1 MLTRIISGHEA
12 ALRREL
18 SAMPTE
24 DASPFGAP
32 PGTHA
37 ATFSEIAHE
46 SRAAAKDGHGSGLLF
61 TIYGDAPSAAQLE
74 RLVAVLP
81 EMSSIWR
88 HCADSPD
95 DAKHL
100 LPYLDSLP
108 SPHDDVQR
116 VRLRHRAPDSRCAS
130 ATGAAPEPVDRRN
143 VRPAARSVPSRRL
156 VLKSL

>member
-1 MLTRIISGHEA
+1 
-12 ALRREL
+12 
-18 SAMPTE
+18 MPTG
-24 DASPFGAP
+24 DASPFARL

-61 TIYGDAPSAAQLE
+61 TIYGDAPSAAQLD

-100 LPYLDSLP
+100 LPYLES
-108 SPHDDVQR
+108 H
-116 VRLRHRAPDSRCAS
+116 RLRRTTTFS
-130 ATGAAPEPVDRRN
+130 AYGFATVPQIRDALARRERLLSLLIG
-143 VRPAARSVPSRRL
+143 VTSGRQRDPSLREL